1 MTQFLTGTE
10 SDVDKI
16 RRAVREVLANEFA
29 PKLRR
34 APGAAETNQRFIGKT
49 VAAVSGGTLG
59 EVVLYFR
66 PAGAAKGAEVASD
79 PEITLDAYNRFGDL
93 EEDAWVFVEFLD
105 GDWEI
110 YQAFC

>member
-1 MTQFLTGTE
+1 MVAYFANE
-10 SDVDKI
+10 SDADKI
-16 RRAVREVLANEFA
+16 RRVCREVLANEFA

-34 APGAAETNQRFIGKT
+34 ARGSAETGQRFLGKT
-49 VAAVSGGTLG
+49 VGSISGATLG
-59 EVVLYFR
+59 EVLLYFR

-79 PEITLDAYNRFGDL
+79 PEIVISVYNRFGDL
-93 EEDAWVFVEFLD
+93 EPGQWVFIEFID